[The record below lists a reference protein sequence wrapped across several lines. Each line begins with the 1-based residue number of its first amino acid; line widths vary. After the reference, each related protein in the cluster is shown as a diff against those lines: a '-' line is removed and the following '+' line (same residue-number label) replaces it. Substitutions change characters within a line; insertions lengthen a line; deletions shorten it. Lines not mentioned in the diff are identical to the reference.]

1 MSHIFGANI
10 MNMYI
15 MHICTFAFCDLEH
28 IEEIENF
35 CRIKVLDLDDV
46 ASKSNSSPE
55 PSTNIISHIEMS
67 ILNKNNL
74 RKKPWRNGLDFEIS
88 KDSFSV
94 ISRNELQKAETEYN
108 SSLKL
113 HKASHKLK
121 REILDILSKELSDYS
136 LYPTDEMYANVTK
149 KLIKN
154 FPSLQDPIVG
164 DGISCWKIALKYRM
178 QEIRRKCKCNETSI
192 NSGKRSRSI
201 TLQLDLNANKSPLQN
216 GGIKKAR
223 RGEVNYAPDFPDG
236 ENESTLQQH
245 QEQMNREWMKKDFN
259 RIFINQKME
268 VTFSFRRQQIISR
281 IKMSEIKEQWPA
293 LFTPDQDELNPQ
305 MNVSE
310 AATEPLPP
318 HPVLIEMAGRWAI
331 SCEGDLLMQNLEFID
346 AVINLIMT
354 YYACDMEYHECGVK
368 SMLFLQVGLAEISS
382 SVKIPPVVRKII
394 TEMKLNK

>member
-1 MSHIFGANI
+1 M
-10 MNMYI
+10 
-15 MHICTFAFCDLEH
+15 
-28 IEEIENF
+28 
-35 CRIKVLDLDDV
+35 
-46 ASKSNSSPE
+46 
-55 PSTNIISHIEMS
+55 
-67 ILNKNNL
+67 
-74 RKKPWRNGLDFEIS
+74 
-88 KDSFSV
+88 
-94 ISRNELQKAETEYN
+94 
-108 SSLKL
+108 
-113 HKASHKLK
+113 
-121 REILDILSKELSDYS
+121 DILSKELSDYS
-136 LYPTDEMYANVTK
+136 LYPTDEMYADITK

-293 LFTPDQDELNPQ
+293 LFTPDQLTREMIRLIGFDIEPKVKSNLCNRGFLEIVQRRMKTRNITAETALKFIPKFFHEKWSFFVTEDELNPQ
-305 MNVSE
+305 MNASE

-331 SCEGDLLMQNLEFID
+331 SCERDLLMQNLEFID

-368 SMLFLQVGLAEISS
+368 SMLFLQVGLAAEISS
-382 SVKIPPVVRKII
+382 SVKIPPVVSS
-394 TEMKLNK
+394 